1 MSLFP
6 SPFILSL
13 FPSPFILSLFPS
25 PFILS
30 LSKDA
35 SGRELHFDKLSAN
48 GFFRHF
54 PELCSALDAELWRQ
68 KLSGLAGLRIKC
80 GARLGATL

>member
-1 MSLFP
+1 M
-6 SPFILSL
+6 
-13 FPSPFILSLFPS
+13 SLFPS

-54 PELCSALDAELWRQ
+54 PELCSALDAEPCKARQ
-68 KLSGLAGLRIKC
+68 LLPPELRIKC
-80 GARLGATL
+80 GA